1 MSQRRSPLVNYES
14 QDFPMLTKFGN
25 VAKYYRPP
33 LTQKHLLNNKILHQY
48 SNELPEFFRLNG
60 MQKSDSVYNNPHLED
75 VKEIDRNQN
84 NENMK
89 SSIKYIKLLGKIKS
103 NRSLSQ
109 NQNILERISS
119 EEIIKKRKILRD
131 RYENKSANNV
141 IMIPKKTIL
150 NLDNNNLN
158 RIFKLYNKSMRIGNI
173 RHNQIDQNS
182 LVYLDKNK
190 NIKCSKLDIDK
201 LKRLESVIDIPHSS
215 YIANV
220 NNYDIKENDNENKR
234 CVFEFE
240 RIPIQS
246 YDPILD
252 EVKTYKLPNVKVNK
266 WDKYNEAYS
275 LMDDQLQCK
284 GGLFSESFKKN
295 RINYKI
301 MEIQKE
307 KNLSMKKVSRNC
319 KSNKNIL
326 KSASVD
332 KLNYNKGKKVIF
344 PRIKEILGYKAKD
357 Y

>member
-1 MSQRRSPLVNYES
+1 MCQRRSPLVNYES
-14 QDFPMLTKFGN
+14 QDFPMLSKFGN
-25 VAKYYRPP
+25 IAKYYKPP

-60 MQKSDSVYNNPHLED
+60 MYKSDSVYNNPHLEE

-84 NENMK
+84 NERMK

-103 NRSLSQ
+103 NPFLSQ
-109 NQNILERISS
+109 NQNILGRISS
-119 EEIIKKRKILRD
+119 EEIINKRKMLRD
-131 RYENKSANNV
+131 RYTNINNSV
-141 IMIPKKTIL
+141 DLVPKKKVI
-150 NLDNNNLN
+150 NLENENLN

-240 RIPIQS
+240 RIPVQS
-246 YDPILD
+246 YDPILN
-252 EVKTYKLPNVKVNK
+252 VVRTYKLPNAKVNK
-266 WDKYNEAYS
+266 WDKYSEAFS
-275 LMDDQLQCK
+275 LMDGQLQCK

-295 RINYKI
+295 KINYKV
-301 MEIQKE
+301 MEMEKE
-307 KNLSMKKVSRNC
+307 KKLEMKKIRK
-319 KSNKNIL
+319 KSNNMENNKKIL
-326 KSASVD
+326 KSASANN
-332 KLNYNKGKKVIF
+332 LNYNKEKKVTL
-344 PRIKEILGYKAKD
+344 KELKK
-357 Y
+357 